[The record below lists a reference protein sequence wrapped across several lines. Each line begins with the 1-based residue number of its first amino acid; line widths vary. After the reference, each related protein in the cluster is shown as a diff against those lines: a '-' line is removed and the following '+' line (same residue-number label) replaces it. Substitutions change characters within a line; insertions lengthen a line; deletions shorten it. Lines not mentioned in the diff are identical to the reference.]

1 MSNHNKQQF
10 DRVKFI
16 TQQNWIIHVD
26 YNENIYSISSLIRS
40 QFLQVLNRTLFS
52 SYSADFPE
60 MLYVSGNNS
69 LSAVGLYL
77 HRELSHVYFRKVG

>member
-10 DRVKFI
+10 GRVMLL

-26 YNENIYSISSLIRS
+26 HNENIYSISSLIRS

-52 SYSADFPE
+52 TLP
-60 MLYVSGNNS
+60 GT
-69 LSAVGLYL
+69 AVC
-77 HRELSHVYFRKVG
+77 VRK